1 MKQSSPSPP
10 RWDQS
15 GQMCVCISLRY
26 QSRPSL
32 VGQGNNGIHGTIS
45 IGFLSHMFCER
56 DNHLAWIIRTF
67 NSLPMWPSLWGPYCS
82 TYYCTRSCNT
92 KQYNHSWHEKS
103 WYTYSPPINL
113 SPRALQHSSLAVWLA
128 YCKWW
133 MFSQPITPPV
143 CIMGT
148 NTLGASPS
156 NSVMRSENPV
166 AMTMIDSGPCNAII
180 YATRRHPICTTHL
193 WVVQLP
199 ESPVRSLELCY

>member
-1 MKQSSPSPP
+1 MYNAIHEVKMKQSSPSPP

-82 TYYCTRSCNT
+82 TYITVLDHVAQSSTTTFDMWNHGTRIPHHLTLFPGLCSIHHL
-92 KQYNHSWHEKS
+92 QYDLH
-103 WYTYSPPINL
+103 T
-113 SPRALQHSSLAVWLA
+113 
-128 YCKWW
+128 
-133 MFSQPITPPV
+133 
-143 CIMGT
+143 
-148 NTLGASPS
+148 ASDECS
-156 NSVMRSENPV
+156 
-166 AMTMIDSGPCNAII
+166 A
-180 YATRRHPICTTHL
+180 
-193 WVVQLP
+193 
-199 ESPVRSLELCY
+199 